1 MEFQHNQGKGWLVSI
16 LTSVPTCSK
25 KLSQCKHTS
34 RFIRH
39 HGGYRVSFMNML
51 WGQHCWNGALPEAR
65 GNHTSVIALAH
76 VPSLMVSLSI
86 NSTSLESR
94 LTTVELES
102 IIQCVFPWL

>member
-1 MEFQHNQGKGWLVSI
+1 
-16 LTSVPTCSK
+16 
-25 KLSQCKHTS
+25 
-34 RFIRH
+34 
-39 HGGYRVSFMNML
+39 MNML
-51 WGQHCWNGALPEAR
+51 LGQHCWNGAIPEAR